1 MCSLWFVKC
10 GVGAI
15 PIPLCFGIV
24 KASVRYQWYTFMF
37 CCCCSVS
44 LAFVTLLPFAF
55 GLELKGLFGSFT
67 SPNFP
72 NVYPN
77 NQRMVWNI
85 TGPEGHRLR
94 LYFTYFSLEPSHRCE
109 YDYVQVR
116 SMFSTE
122 LGHFLGYIHTEEH
135 KS

>member
-1 MCSLWFVKC
+1 
-10 GVGAI
+10 
-15 PIPLCFGIV
+15 
-24 KASVRYQWYTFMF
+24 MF
-37 CCCCSVS
+37 CCCFSVS
-44 LAFVTLLPFAF
+44 LAFVTLLPLAF
-55 GLELKGLFGSFT
+55 GSELTGLFGSFT

-85 TGPEGHRLR
+85 TGPKGHRLR

-116 SMFSTE
+116 SMFLKVGSFFGIYTHCRAPDVISVIQIISLLE
-122 LGHFLGYIHTEEH
+122 LDKENCSF
-135 KS
+135 K